1 MKERDLIRE
10 TDPTA
15 HTLTKLNKEINKGI
29 NDHKCE
35 KWRDT
40 VENFDSKTESS
51 KLFKLI
57 KNLNGGNKA
66 NNNQAMKFKG
76 KYISNPKKIADN
88 FNKQYSSVG
97 RHTSTKT
104 NRKVTKTMKKKNLD
118 NANQFS
124 SKQTREAIKKA
135 RASKAAGPDNI
146 ATLHLKH
153 IGPLGLNFLTDIF
166 NLSTATATIP
176 TIWKTS
182 TIIPL
187 LKPKKPAEESTSYR
201 PVSLLCPAIKILERL
216 ILPTL
221 TEHLPIPDHQHGFR
235 KQHSTVTALNDLNQA
250 ISSGFNKK
258 KPPDRTILLQ
268 IDLSKAFDIVSHE
281 KLLKDLEKTTLPDP
295 LKRWFNCYL
304 QGKQSRVKF
313 RGNCK
318 TGVPQGAVSSPILF
332 YFYMSALPTPHD
344 MPHDKHHE

>member
-15 HTLTKLNKEINKGI
+15 PALMKLNKEINKGI
-29 NDHKCE
+29 NDHKRE

-40 VENFDSKTESS
+40 VENIDSKTESS

-57 KNLNGGNKA
+57 KNLNGGSKA
-66 NNNQAMKFKG
+66 NNNQAIKFKG
-76 KYISNPKKIADN
+76 KYISNPKKIADS
-88 FNKQYSSVG
+88 FNKQYSSVV

-124 SKQTREAIKKA
+124 SEQTKEAIKKA
-135 RASKAAGPDNI
+135 KASKAAGPDNI
-146 ATLHLKH
+146 STLHLKH

-250 ISSGFNKK
+250 RPFIYCVSIFSGF
-258 KPPDRTILLQ
+258 L
-268 IDLSKAFDIVSHE
+268 
-281 KLLKDLEKTTLPDP
+281 DP
-295 LKRWFNCYL
+295 LPPSTAY
-304 QGKQSRVKF
+304 
-313 RGNCK
+313 
-318 TGVPQGAVSSPILF
+318 I
-332 YFYMSALPTPHD
+332 
-344 MPHDKHHE
+344 